1 MNFLAFALLIAF
13 LGLAVSAQAQGD
25 FIAMPALEPD
35 FDAKRLPE
43 LQRLR
48 EQIRALTRSLER
60 EKATKANKA
69 SRDER
74 FKDLDAARN
83 RLTDLAVEYVAGIEM
98 AESVVRVDVGQAF
111 ADRYKKSFFDTVWR
125 LGQRAKGGDARAQ
138 ATLGALHR
146 LGVVAERDDAKACGF
161 YRAAAE
167 RMHVAALY
175 HAVSCPGEGKGKY
188 IERAAA
194 GGHPTAQEMLGRA
207 CLKERRDPACA
218 LDWLTRAGEQG
229 RPSAL
234 SLLGY
239 MYATGDL
246 VPKDEKRAFIFLL
259 GAARLGDSAAQNNV
273 GQMLELGRGT
283 ASDPKGAF
291 GWYKRSAEAGFGPA
305 QVNLARCYI
314 EGRGT
319 AKDEETAKQ
328 WLGQAQTQGVKEATV
343 LLDWLAANKTRKAD

>member
-1 MNFLAFALLIAF
+1 MAF
-13 LGLAVSAQAQGD
+13 LGLAVPAQAQGV
-25 FIAMPALEPD
+25 FIAMPALESD

-48 EQIRALTRSLER
+48 EQIRALTQSLNR

-74 FKDLDAARN
+74 LKDLEAARN
-83 RLTDLAVEYVAGIEM
+83 RLTDLAVEYVAEIEM
-98 AESVVRVDVGQAF
+98 AESVVRVDVSQAL
-111 ADRYKKSFFDTVWR
+111 ADRYKQSFFDTVWR

-146 LGVVAERDDAKACGF
+146 LGVVAERDDAKACAF
-161 YRAAAE
+161 YRSAAE

-175 HAVSCPGEGKGKY
+175 HAASCPGEAKGNY

-194 GGHPTAQEMLGRA
+194 GGHPAAQEMLGRT
-207 CLKERRDPACA
+207 CLNERRDPACA
-218 LDWLTRAGEQG
+218 LDWLARAGEQR

-246 VPKDEKRAFIFLL
+246 VPKDEKRAFAFLL
-259 GAARLGDSAAQNNV
+259 GAARLGNAAAQNNV
-273 GQMLELGRGT
+273 GQMLELGLGT
-283 ASDPKGAF
+283 APDPKEAF
-291 GWYKRSAEAGFGPA
+291 GWYKRSAEAGIGPA

-319 AKDEETAKQ
+319 AKNEETAKQ
-328 WLGQAQTQGVKEATV
+328 WLGQAQKQGVKEASV
-343 LLDWLAANKTRKAD
+343 LLEWLSSRGAPQQAR